1 VGGVVLGKSKLCIL
15 FWIEGVELL
24 MGLRFSLALV
34 EMKMLLRE
42 VYSRYRTT
50 VADDMTASMELDD
63 QIISSRPKG
72 QSCKLVFTAVE

>member
-1 VGGVVLGKSKLCIL
+1 MGGGVRGKSELASFSIL
-15 FWIEGVELL
+15 WLL
-24 MGLRFSLALV
+24 VLIADNVYSLALV

-50 VADDMTASMELDD
+50 VASDMTASMKLDD

-72 QSCKLVFTAVE
+72 QSCKLDFADRK

>member
-1 VGGVVLGKSKLCIL
+1 MGGGVRGKSELASFSIL
-15 FWIEGVELL
+15 WLL
-24 MGLRFSLALV
+24 VLIADNVYSLALV

-50 VADDMTASMELDD
+50 VASDMTASMKLED

-72 QSCKLVFTAVE
+72 QSCKLDFADIK

>member
-1 VGGVVLGKSKLCIL
+1 MGGVVREKSKLVSFFIL
-15 FWIEGVELL
+15 WLL
-24 MGLRFSLALV
+24 VLITDTVYSLALV

-50 VADDMTASMELDD
+50 VASDMTASMKLED

-72 QSCKLVFTAVE
+72 QSCKLDFVDIE

>member
-1 VGGVVLGKSKLCIL
+1 VGGGVLGKSKLCIL

-50 VADDMTASMELDD
+50 VADDMTASMKLDD

>member
-1 VGGVVLGKSKLCIL
+1 MGGVVREKSKLVSFFIL
-15 FWIEGVELL
+15 WLL
-24 MGLRFSLALV
+24 VLITDTVYSLALV

-50 VADDMTASMELDD
+50 VASDMTASMKLDD

-72 QSCKLVFTAVE
+72 QSCKLDFVDIE